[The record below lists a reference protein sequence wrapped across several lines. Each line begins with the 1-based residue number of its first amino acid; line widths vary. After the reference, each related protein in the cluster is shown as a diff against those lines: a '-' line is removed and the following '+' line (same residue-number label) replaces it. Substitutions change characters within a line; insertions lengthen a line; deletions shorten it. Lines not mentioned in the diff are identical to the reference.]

1 MVYISGFIVAM
12 LLTMVFIP
20 PVKQMGYHFGLI
32 DVPNQR
38 KVHQVPIPRVGGVA
52 MILGATV
59 PLVLWLTIGAALSS
73 YLLGATLIIVFGIL
87 DDAYDLNFKL
97 KFLVQIAA
105 AIVVALYGDIQITHF
120 SLLGQGIVLPPLFS
134 IPLTVFFILA
144 VVNAVNFADGLDGLA
159 GGIAL
164 LSLIAL
170 AGFAYD
176 AGARDVVLISVVL
189 TGSVMGFLLFNSHPA
204 QIFMGDGGSQFLGFS
219 IAVMSIYLTQRE
231 GAQLSAFLPLLIVG
245 MPLIDLVYVVTSRK
259 LQGKSFFLPDKSHIH
274 HQLLHAGLRQYGSV
288 FVIYLLQST
297 IVVTALV
304 FRNEGDTFVLGLFL
318 LFLASISL
326 FVKLTALRGGL
337 PGAGLINRLMYGP
350 VRRMR
355 VVVKRNH
362 LPAVARNTATIA
374 IVAYLVLGTLV
385 LHEVSFEVGI
395 IAAGLWSLFF
405 VMRPRQVTEKLSG
418 WFIRFIYYLTA
429 SGVLFLMYTSPEIFD
444 VYRLGIKVF
453 FSILAVVIFIAI
465 EYSGDKRLEAR
476 PIDFLVVTTALILPG
491 VVGLSDIDQ
500 VYWLVAAHLLVL
512 FYGVELVLLS
522 YRDSARVNLIQYLYT
537 APLLV
542 LAVRGLSGF

>member
-274 HQLLHAGLRQYGSV
+274 HQLLHAGLRQYGS
-288 FVIYLLQST
+288 
-297 IVVTALV
+297 
-304 FRNEGDTFVLGLFL
+304 
-318 LFLASISL
+318 
-326 FVKLTALRGGL
+326 
-337 PGAGLINRLMYGP
+337 
-350 VRRMR
+350 
-355 VVVKRNH
+355 
-362 LPAVARNTATIA
+362 
-374 IVAYLVLGTLV
+374 
-385 LHEVSFEVGI
+385 
-395 IAAGLWSLFF
+395 
-405 VMRPRQVTEKLSG
+405 
-418 WFIRFIYYLTA
+418 
-429 SGVLFLMYTSPEIFD
+429 
-444 VYRLGIKVF
+444 
-453 FSILAVVIFIAI
+453 
-465 EYSGDKRLEAR
+465 
-476 PIDFLVVTTALILPG
+476 
-491 VVGLSDIDQ
+491 
-500 VYWLVAAHLLVL
+500 
-512 FYGVELVLLS
+512 
-522 YRDSARVNLIQYLYT
+522 
-537 APLLV
+537 
-542 LAVRGLSGF
+542 

>member
-20 PVKQMGYHFGLI
+20 PVKQLGYRFGLI
-32 DVPNQR
+32 DTPNQR
-38 KVHQVPIPRVGGVA
+38 KVHVVPIPRVGGVA

-59 PLVLWLTIGAALSS
+59 PLILWLTIGAALSS
-73 YLLGATLIIVFGIL
+73 YLLGASLIIIFGIL
-87 DDAYDLNFKL
+87 DDAFDLNFKL
-97 KFLVQIAA
+97 KFGVQIAA
-105 AIVVALYGDIQITHF
+105 AIVVAVYGDIQITHF
-120 SLLGQGIVLPPLFS
+120 SLFGQSVLLPPPFS

-159 GGIAL
+159 GGITL

-170 AGFAYD
+170 AGFAYESGD
-176 AGARDVVLISVVL
+176 RDVLLVSVVL

-204 QIFMGDGGSQFLGFS
+204 QVFMGDGGSQFLGFS
-219 IAVMSIYLTQRE
+219 LAVMSVYLTQQE
-231 GAQLSAFLPLLIVG
+231 NSGLSAFLPLLIIG
-245 MPLIDLVYVVTSRK
+245 MPLIDLVYIIVSRK
-259 LQGKSFFLPDKSHIH
+259 LQGKSLFLPDKGHIH
-274 HQLLHAGLRQYGSV
+274 HQLLGAGLRQYGSV
-288 FVIYLLQST
+288 FVIYLLQSV
-297 IVVTALV
+297 IVIAALV
-304 FRNEGDTFVLGLFL
+304 YRNEGDTFVVALFL
-318 LFLASISL
+318 LFLFTISA
-326 FVKLTALRGGL
+326 FVFLTGKHGHL
-337 PGAGLINRLMYGP
+337 PGASLINRLMYGP

-355 VVVKRNH
+355 IIVKRTH
-362 LPAVARNTATIA
+362 LQALAKNTALIA

-385 LHEVSFEVGI
+385 LQEVTFEVGM

-405 VMRPRQVTEKLSG
+405 VLRPRQVTEKLSG
-418 WFIRFIYYLTA
+418 WFIRFVYYLTA

-444 VYRLGIKVF
+444 VYRLVIKVF

-500 VYWLVAAHLLVL
+500 VYWFVAAHLLVL

-522 YRDSARVNLIQYLYT
+522 YRNSDRISLIQYLYT

-542 LAVRGLSGF
+542 LAVRGLSGI